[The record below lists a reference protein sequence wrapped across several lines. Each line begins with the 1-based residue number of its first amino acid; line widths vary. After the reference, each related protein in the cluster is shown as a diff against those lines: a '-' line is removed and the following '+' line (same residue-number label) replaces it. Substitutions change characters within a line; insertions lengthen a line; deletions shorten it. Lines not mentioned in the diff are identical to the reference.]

1 MKFTEGQLEKAFISL
16 LQEEKM
22 THLAGGEVR
31 KTEFNGLAEPPT
43 VYGHAVSEKVLIIED
58 LKKYLGSQYRSE
70 NITEN
75 EIDSIIRD
83 LDRLPASDLYDALSS
98 EE

>member
-1 MKFTEGQLEKAFISL
+1 MKFTEAQLEKAFISL

-31 KTEFNGLAEPPT
+31 KTEFNRLAEPPT

-58 LKKYLGSQYRSE
+58 LKKIFGQPIQVGKYHRKRNRFHHKGFRSF
-70 NITEN
+70 
-75 EIDSIIRD
+75 
-83 LDRLPASDLYDALSS
+83 ACF
-98 EE
+98 

>member
-1 MKFTEGQLEKAFISL
+1 MKFTEAQLEKAFISL

-22 THLAGGEVR
+22 THLEGGEVR

-58 LKKYLGSQYRSE
+58 LKKYLGSQYS
-70 NITEN
+70 
-75 EIDSIIRD
+75 
-83 LDRLPASDLYDALSS
+83 
-98 EE
+98 

>member
-31 KTEFNGLAEPPT
+31 KIEFNGLSEPPT

-58 LKKYLGSQYRSE
+58 LKNYLRNQYKSE

-75 EIDSIIRD
+75 EIDFCIFHLFLLKSIIKRIS
-83 LDRLPASDLYDALSS
+83 L
-98 EE
+98 